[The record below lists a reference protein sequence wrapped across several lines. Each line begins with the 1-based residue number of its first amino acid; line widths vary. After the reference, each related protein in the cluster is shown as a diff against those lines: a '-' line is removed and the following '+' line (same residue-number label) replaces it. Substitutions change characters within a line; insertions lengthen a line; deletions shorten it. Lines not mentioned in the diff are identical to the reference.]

1 LSLHDALPIFTGL
14 PVSNLDHSVNG
25 LEFDLH
31 GDLYTAVGGK
41 TNAGVDHCGRGGL
54 KASPLSAAILKA
66 QTSKPGFNGNIRYRL
81 TSNGQETMNA
91 AFGGQ
96 VDVSPGVDVS
106 VWAAGMRNPFDL
118 ALATTGHFYGRSEE
132 HTSELQSRENLV
144 CRLLLEKK

>member
-1 LSLHDALPIFTGL
+1 SHGQLYANGGACAPANAPYPGQVSVLTGPNFATAVPLITGL
-14 PVSNLDHSVNG
+14 PVTNLDHSVNG
-25 LEFDLH
+25 LEFDLQ
-31 GDLYTAVGGK
+31 GDLYIAVGGK
-41 TNAGVDHCGRGGL
+41 TNAGVDHCGMGGL

-106 VWAAGMRNPFDL
+106 VWAAGMRNP
-118 ALATTGHFYGRSEE
+118 
-132 HTSELQSRENLV
+132 
-144 CRLLLEKK
+144 